1 MQETQIKSNA
11 DLTQADSPA
20 RSRKFLIKLLIDL
33 ALIGIG
39 IAAYFIFPDNLGFVT
54 RILIMIILVLSLDLV
69 LGYAGVATLGH
80 AALFGAGAYGA
91 GLFAVYFSA
100 DPLLGLAVG
109 AIVGAIV
116 AFISGLFL
124 MRASG
129 LTLLMLTIAVAQ
141 ILQEIINKER
151 AITGGSDG
159 LLGID
164 MDPVFGIYAFDFFG
178 KTGYLYALAVLVIVF
193 FSLKILVASPFGAMA
208 RGIHESAPRMRAIGT
223 PVYWRLVGIYTIS
236 GFIAGI
242 AGAVSAQVTELVSLE
257 AFGFALSAEAMVM
270 LILGGLGRL
279 YGAII
284 GTVIFMVVHHTAASI
299 DPFNW
304 LFVIGT
310 MVLIVVY
317 FVPEGFMGLPVKLR
331 RWLRWQK

>member
-1 MQETQIKSNA
+1 MQQSQIKTTT
-11 DLTQADSPA
+11 DPA
-20 RSRKFLIKLLIDL
+20 KSDTFGHSKKLLVKLLIDL
-33 ALIGIG
+33 TLIGIG
-39 IAAYFIFPDNLGFVT
+39 IAAYFIFPDNLGFIT
-54 RILIMIILVLSLDLV
+54 RVLIMIILVLSLDLV

-91 GLFAVYFSA
+91 GLFAIYFSA

-109 AIVGAIV
+109 ATAGAVI
-116 AFISGLFL
+116 AFVSGLFL
-124 MRASG
+124 MRANG

-141 ILQEIINKER
+141 ILQEIVNKER
-151 AITGGSDG
+151 DITGGSDG

-164 MDPVFGIYAFDFFG
+164 MDPILGIYAFDFFG
-178 KTGYLYALAVLVIVF
+178 RTGYMYALSVLFIVF
-193 FSLKILVASPFGAMA
+193 FSLKILMASPFGAMA

-236 GFIAGI
+236 GLVAGL

-284 GTVIFMVVHHTAASI
+284 GTIIFMVVHHTAASI

>member
-1 MQETQIKSNA
+1 MLRLA
-11 DLTQADSPA
+11 FDL
-20 RSRKFLIKLLIDL
+20 LLIG
-33 ALIGIG
+33 AG

-54 RILIMIILVLSLDLV
+54 RVLIMIIMVLSLDLV

-80 AALFGAGAYGA
+80 AALYGAGAYGA
-91 GLFAVYFSA
+91 GLFAIYYSP
-100 DPLLGLAVG
+100 DPLTGLLVG
-109 AIVGAIV
+109 AMAGGVT
-116 AFISGLFL
+116 AFVSGLIL
-124 MRASG
+124 MRANG

-141 ILQEIINKER
+141 IMQEIVNKER

-164 MDPVFGIYAFDFFG
+164 MDPIMGVYAFDFFG
-178 KTGYLYALAVLVIVF
+178 RTGYWYALVVLLVVF
-193 FSLKILVASPFGAMA
+193 FALKILVASPFGNMA

-223 PVYWRLVGIYTIS
+223 PVYWRLVAIYTIS
-236 GFIAGI
+236 GIVAGI
-242 AGAVSAQVTELVSLE
+242 AGALSAQVTELVSLE

-284 GTVIFMVVHHTAASI
+284 GTIIFMVVHHTAASI

-317 FVPEGFMGLPVKLR
+317 FVPEGFMGLPVRLR
-331 RWLRWQK
+331 RWMRWQK

>member
-1 MQETQIKSNA
+1 MQETQIKPAENLA
-11 DLTQADSPA
+11 QTAAPA

-33 ALIGIG
+33 ALIGVG
-39 IAAYFIFPDNLGFVT
+39 IAAYFIFPDNLGFIT

-100 DPLLGLAVG
+100 DPLLGLLVG
-109 AIVGAIV
+109 AIVGAII

-124 MRASG
+124 MRAHG

-164 MDPVFGIYAFDFFG
+164 MDPIFGIYAFDFFG
-178 KTGYLYALAVLVIVF
+178 KTGYLYALTVLVIVF
-193 FSLKILVASPFGAMA
+193 FALKILVASPFGAMA
-208 RGIHESAPRMRAIGT
+208 KGIHESAPRMRAIGT